1 MLSGLA
7 TFLPILSFA
16 VPWSGEILIYL
27 SPRVILIA
35 LNLNKFLNG
44 IELDHGTS
52 QLPNQIF

>member
-1 MLSGLA
+1 MNYALGLA

-44 IELDHGTS
+44 IRT
-52 QLPNQIF
+52 